1 MSDGGSARKTLFLI
15 CAAVVVVLDQITKWM
30 ASSRLEPG
38 EPVSLFGDFARL
50 TLVHNTGAAFGLF
63 PGSRGP
69 FIVISVLAIGVV
81 LYLFLRETH
90 RNVLNRV
97 LLGCILGGAIGN
109 LIDRVRLG
117 WVVDFIDMGVGQTR
131 WPVFNVA
138 DSAVTLGVVFL
149 AWNLARAGRD
159 AAPYPEDSPRAGL
172 AGG

>member
-1 MSDGGSARKTLFLI
+1 MTRRTAVFLG
-15 CAAVVVVLDQITKWM
+15 CAAVVVAMDQATKLVASERLGPGASVSVL
-30 ASSRLEPG
+30 
-38 EPVSLFGDFARL
+38 GDFIRL

-63 PGSRGP
+63 PGSRVP
-69 FIVISVLAIGVV
+69 FIVVSVLAIAVV
-81 LYLFLRETH
+81 LHLFFRETY
-90 RNVLNRV
+90 RSVMNRI

-117 WVVDFIDMGVGQTR
+117 WVVDFIDIGFGTAR

-138 DSAVTLGVVFL
+138 DSAVTIGVILL

>member
-1 MSDGGSARKTLFLI
+1 MSDEAGSRKTLFLA
-15 CAAVVVVLDQITKWM
+15 CAAIVVALDQITKWM
-30 ASSRLEPG
+30 ASARLELGDPA
-38 EPVSLFGDFARL
+38 SLFGDFVRL

-69 FIVISVLAIGVV
+69 FIVISVIAIGVV
-81 LYLFLRETH
+81 LYLFFKETH
-90 RNVLNRV
+90 RSVLNRV

-109 LIDRVRLG
+109 LIDRIRLG
-117 WVVDFIDMGVGQTR
+117 WVVDFIDVGFGQTR

>member
-1 MSDGGSARKTLFLI
+1 MRVRNTLFAA
-15 CAAVVVVLDQITKWM
+15 CAAFVVLLDQATKWM
-30 ASSRLEPG
+30 ASAQLELG
-38 EPVSLFGDFARL
+38 EPVLVFGDFVRL

-81 LYLFLRETH
+81 LYLFFRETH
-90 RNVLNRV
+90 RNVQNRV

-117 WVVDFIDMGVGQTR
+117 WVVDFIDMGIGQTR

>member
-1 MSDGGSARKTLFLI
+1 MRVRNTLFAA
-15 CAAVVVVLDQITKWM
+15 CAAFVVLLDQATKWM
-30 ASSRLEPG
+30 ASTRLELG
-38 EPVSLFGDFARL
+38 EPVMVLGDFVRL

-81 LYLFLRETH
+81 LYLFFRETH
-90 RNVLNRV
+90 RNVQNRV

-117 WVVDFIDMGVGQTR
+117 WVVDFIDMGIGQTR

>member
-1 MSDGGSARKTLFLI
+1 MRVRNTLFAA
-15 CAAVVVVLDQITKWM
+15 CAAFVVLLDQATKWM
-30 ASSRLEPG
+30 ASAQLELG
-38 EPVSLFGDFARL
+38 EPVLVLGDFVRL

-81 LYLFLRETH
+81 LYLFFRETH
-90 RNVLNRV
+90 RNVQNRV

-117 WVVDFIDMGVGQTR
+117 WVVDFIDMGIGQTR

>member
-1 MSDGGSARKTLFLI
+1 MTDMRVRNTLFAA
-15 CAAVVVVLDQITKWM
+15 CAAFVVLLDQATKWM
-30 ASSRLEPG
+30 ASAQLELG
-38 EPVSLFGDFARL
+38 EPVLVFGDFVRL

-81 LYLFLRETH
+81 LYLFFRETH
-90 RNVLNRV
+90 RNVQNRV

-117 WVVDFIDMGVGQTR
+117 WVVDFIDMGIGQTR

>member
-1 MSDGGSARKTLFLI
+1 MNDEGSARKTLFLA

-30 ASSRLEPG
+30 ASARLELG
-38 EPVSLFGDFARL
+38 EPVSLFGDFVRL

-69 FIVISVLAIGVV
+69 FIVISIVAIGVV

-90 RNVLNRV
+90 RNALNRV

-117 WVVDFIDMGVGQTR
+117 WVVDFIDMGLGQTR

>member
-1 MSDGGSARKTLFLI
+1 MTDMRTRNTLFAV
-15 CAAVVVVLDQITKWM
+15 CAAFVVLLDQATKWM
-30 ASSRLEPG
+30 ASTRLELG
-38 EPVSLFGDFARL
+38 EPVTVLGDFVRL

-81 LYLFLRETH
+81 LYLFLRETY
-90 RNVLNRV
+90 RNVQNRV

-117 WVVDFIDMGVGQTR
+117 WVVDFIDMGIGQTR

>member
-1 MSDGGSARKTLFLI
+1 MNGEGSARRSLFAA
-15 CAAVVVVLDQITKWM
+15 CAAFVVVLDQATKWL
-30 ASSRLEPG
+30 ASARLQMG
-38 EPVSLFGDFARL
+38 EPVSLLGDFARL

-69 FIVISVLAIGVV
+69 FIVISVIAIGVV

-90 RNVLNRV
+90 RNALNRI

-117 WVVDFIDMGVGQTR
+117 WVVDFIDVGFGQTR

-138 DSAVTLGVVFL
+138 DSAVTLGVLFL

>member
-1 MSDGGSARKTLFLI
+1 MRTRNTLFAV
-15 CAAVVVVLDQITKWM
+15 CAAFVVLLDQATKWM
-30 ASSRLEPG
+30 ASTRLELG
-38 EPVSLFGDFARL
+38 EPVTVLGDFVRL

-81 LYLFLRETH
+81 LYLFLRETY
-90 RNVLNRV
+90 RNVQNRV

-117 WVVDFIDMGVGQTR
+117 WVVDFIDMGIGQTR